1 MPEGHQKHTVW
12 NAERFIAWSV
22 KIGPNTAIT
31 VKAILSSHRV
41 EQQGYKG
48 CMGLGADHYGRMVR

>member
-1 MPEGHQKHTVW
+1 MPEGHQKHTAW
-12 NAERFIAWSV
+12 NAER

-48 CMGLGADHYGRMVR
+48 CMGLDADHYGRMVR